1 MAYEFKKI
9 AEVEALDKVPDGAN
23 ALIEVNGEVK
33 RVPGSGLGGAGGI
46 ATAIIKSS
54 DYDRAV
60 AGVSTYMA
68 SGAPAVTY
76 SCINMTYEEAR
87 QILTSG
93 QPLAVMMMYV
103 NGAHPYNA
111 YAYDVIMRESDIKIE
126 GPHNIYWTPDEITT
140 TDPTKG
146 GQVN

>member
-33 RVPGSGLGGAGGI
+33 RVPGSGLGGSI

-54 DYDRAV
+54 DYDSAV
-60 AGVSTYMA
+60 AGVSTYQA

-87 QILTSG
+87 QIMTSG
-93 QPLAVMMMYV
+93 QPLAVMMMYNSGGLINRYV
-103 NGAHPYNA
+103 VGVAFTSSF
-111 YAYDVIMRESDIKIE
+111 IMVVENND
-126 GPHNIYWTPDEITT
+126 HCLYWTSDGITT
-140 TDPTKG
+140 APP
-146 GQVN
+146 Q

>member
-33 RVPGSGLGGAGGI
+33 RVPGSGLGGSGGI

-54 DYDRAV
+54 DYDNAV
-60 AGVSTYMA
+60 AGVSTYAM
-68 SGAPAVTY
+68 SGHVVTY
-76 SCINMTYEEAR
+76 SCINMTYDAAR

-103 NGAHPYNA
+103 NGDYPCDA
-111 YAYDVIMRESDIKIE
+111 YADDVVLDINFIGIAAGSRELFWTSD
-126 GPHNIYWTPDEITT
+126 GITT
-140 TDPTKG
+140 TQPK
-146 GQVN
+146 

>member
-33 RVPGSGLGGAGGI
+33 RVPGSGLGGGGI

-54 DYDRAV
+54 DYDSAV
-60 AGVSTYMA
+60 SGVSTYAA
-68 SGAPAVTY
+68 SGKPTATY

-87 QILTSG
+87 QIMTSG
-93 QPLAVMMMYV
+93 QPLAVMMMYNSGGPINRYV
-103 NGAHPYNA
+103 DGVAFTSSFIMVVYNNEH
-111 YAYDVIMRESDIKIE
+111 RL
-126 GPHNIYWTPDEITT
+126 YWTPDGITK
-140 TDPTKG
+140 TDPTG
-146 GQVN
+146 GK

>member
-1 MAYEFKKI
+1 MAYEFKKLS
-9 AEVEALDKVPDGAN
+9 EVEALNEVPDGAN
-23 ALIEVNGEVK
+23 ALVEVGGEIK
-33 RVPGSGLGGAGGI
+33 RVPGNGLGGAGGI

-54 DYDRAV
+54 DYDSAV
-60 AGVSTYMA
+60 AGVSTYIA
-68 SGAPAVTY
+68 SGAPTVTY

-103 NGAHPYNA
+103 RGAYPYVG

-126 GPHNIYWTPDEITT
+126 GWDTIYWTPDEITD
-140 TDPTKG
+140 TDPTGVDK
-146 GQVN
+146 